1 MKRTKGSHSI
11 VAWILEV
18 SILIGLPILLHFMV
32 PVLILIQ
39 WPFTYLGAV
48 LMIFALVLM
57 TRTSTLFRKAG
68 NSFGVGE
75 GGSVLITSGPF
86 RYSRNPILS
95 EYANVAYRP
104 GHAAWIIDLVSVPVT
119 FIPTTNFFVIPRE
132 EKDLENKLGEQYLE
146 YGRCV
151 RRWI

>member
-32 PVLILIQ
+32 P
-39 WPFTYLGAV
+39 V

-104 GHAAWIIDLVSVPVT
+104 GHAAWIIDLDSVPVT